1 MYQRLMYE
9 TETENVHK
17 EFYEEIELF
26 DFSKHSKGSK
36 YDNKTNN
43 LVFRQVKDKTCWHAY
58 KPFHGT
64 KRKYVYLCKER
75 PAWM

>member
-1 MYQRLMYE
+1 MYE

-43 LVFRQVKDKTCWHAY
+43 LVFRQVKDKTC
-58 KPFHGT
+58 
-64 KRKYVYLCKER
+64 
-75 PAWM
+75 